1 MSTYSYTIIL
11 PDADYA
17 HLREV
22 LAERVARAKAEL
34 PDGDY
39 RIKNLEQL
47 QERVSSAQLH
57 AEAPDPQGAT
67 E

>member
-1 MSTYSYTIIL
+1 MSTYSYRIIL

-22 LAERVARAKAEL
+22 LAEQVARAKSEL

-47 QERVSSAQLH
+47 QEKVSSAHVH
-57 AEAPDPQGAT
+57 AETPDPRGAT